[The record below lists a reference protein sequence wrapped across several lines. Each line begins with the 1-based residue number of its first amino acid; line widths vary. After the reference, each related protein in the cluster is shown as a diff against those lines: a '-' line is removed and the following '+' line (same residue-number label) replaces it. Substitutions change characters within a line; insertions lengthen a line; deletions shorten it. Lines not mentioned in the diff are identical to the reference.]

1 MKRILK
7 TRLFCR
13 WMKKVALEDEA
24 LCKAIA
30 EMERGLIDANLGGQ
44 LYKKRVSLPGRG
56 KRGSTRTLIAT
67 NRTNR
72 WIFIFGFEKNEKEN
86 LTSAEL
92 SYLQMLAQDLL
103 EYTDSDLDTAIIKG
117 KIQEVHHE

>member
-86 LTSAEL
+86 LTPSEFA
-92 SYLQMLAQDLL
+92 YIRML
-103 EYTDSDLDTAIIKG
+103 T
-117 KIQEVHHE
+117 